1 MKRIG
6 VLGVDALSEK
16 LIAGFFQAETG
27 AQVFLSSANS
37 ERAQRLARKFP
48 CWTLDNHQ
56 AVIDEADVIII
67 SVNPDTLNELAR
79 GVRLRDSH
87 TLISLV
93 PGIQSRTLREI
104 FQPANCVRLRLAYS
118 DGINQSAVILTA
130 ADEEIQ
136 RLFASLGP
144 LLVAADESD
153 FDSTTGGPV

>member
-1 MKRIG
+1 MG
-6 VLGVDALSEK
+6 SEMC
-16 LIAGFFQAETG
+16 I
-27 AQVFLSSANS
+27 
-37 ERAQRLARKFP
+37 RDR
-48 CWTLDNHQ
+48 DNHQ

>member
-1 MKRIG
+1 MHVTGGRMKRIG

-27 AQVFLSSANS
+27 AQVFLSPANS

-87 TLISLV
+87 TL
-93 PGIQSRTLREI
+93 I

>member
-6 VLGVDALSEK
+6 ILGVDALTEK
-16 LIAGFFQAETG
+16 LIRGFFQAAPD
-27 AQVFLSSANS
+27 AQVFLFPANS
-37 ERAQRLARKFP
+37 ERAQRLAREFP
-48 CWTLDNHQ
+48 CWTQDNHQ